1 MRIISGKARRI
12 QLKCI
17 TGRDIRP
24 TGDRV
29 KETLFSMLGPLDG
42 LRVLD
47 LFAGTGALGL
57 EALSRGAAQVVLV
70 ERERRHA
77 EVLKENLAVVAK
89 AMGGVPEEA
98 VRIVSCDVR
107 SFHKRIPELAGTFDI
122 ILADPPYATAEG
134 DYGGPELLRDAE
146 FAAWAGPRALLML
159 EHDAESLPP
168 WAPLSHWRFIKNR
181 QIGNTTLSFCKLQDT
196 P

>member
-77 EVLKENLAVVAK
+77 EILKENLAAVAK
-89 AMGGVPEEA
+89 AMGGVPDDT
-98 VRIVSCDVR
+98 VRILNCEVR
-107 SFHKRIPELAGTFDI
+107 DFYKRLPELAGTFDI
-122 ILADPPYATAEG
+122 ILADPPYATATG
-134 DYGGPELLRDAE
+134 DYGGPELLHDAG
-146 FAAWAGPRALLML
+146 FAAWAGPQSLLML
-159 EHDAESLPP
+159 EHDAEFLPP
-168 WAPLSHWRFIKNR
+168 WAPLSHWKFLKNR
-181 QIGNTTLSFCKLQDT
+181 QIGNTTLSFCKIQ
-196 P
+196 PKP

>member
-1 MRIISGKARRI
+1 MRIISGQARRI
-12 QLKCI
+12 QLRCI

-70 ERERRHA
+70 EREKKHA
-77 EVLKENLAVVAK
+77 ELLKQNLAAVAK
-89 AMGGVPEEA
+89 AMGGVPDQA
-98 VRIVSCDVR
+98 VRLLNCDVR
-107 SFHKRIPELAGTFDI
+107 NFHQHIPELAGTFDI

-134 DYGGPELLRDAE
+134 DYGGPELLQDAG
-146 FAAWAGPRALLML
+146 FAAWAGPQAVLML
-159 EHDAESLPP
+159 EHDAELLPP
-168 WAPLSHWRFIKNR
+168 WAPLSHWKFSKNR
-181 QIGNTTLSFCKLQDT
+181 QIGNTTISFAKYQAKG
-196 P
+196 